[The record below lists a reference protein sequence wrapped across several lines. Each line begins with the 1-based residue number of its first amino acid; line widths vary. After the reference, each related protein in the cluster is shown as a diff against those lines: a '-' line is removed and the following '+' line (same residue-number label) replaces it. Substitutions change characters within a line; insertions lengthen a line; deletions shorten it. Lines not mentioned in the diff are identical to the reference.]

1 MEVAGISYA
10 VKSIEALTVHVS
22 GGPRYATVSAMK
34 FQSESRWN
42 PSAMSEPI
50 CDVGIHREPITSGR
64 WFRGETEPITSGR
77 YGVDKTFLRC
87 PIPLLTICGHSQ
99 RDLCRVAN

>member
-1 MEVAGISYA
+1 MLVYGRLKFPSGFHLGRFVLPIHPTSPCSPCYSHCIPIPVPAFRYHYTFRFRSDSG
-10 VKSIEALTVHVS
+10 LTHGQS
-22 GGPRYATVSAMK
+22 NEDGGR
-34 FQSESRWN
+34 
-42 PSAMSEPI
+42 
-50 CDVGIHREPITSGR
+50 TSWLFG
-64 WFRGETEPITSGR
+64 GR